1 MSTPRTH
8 PNPHP
13 SLIPLLYD
21 SALILQLNVQFLR
34 HRPQP
39 LRPPLSYSTALF
51 HRSPPLNTLF
61 NYCHRERESGNGEKL
76 ILTMESANN
85 VVAPFVMKTY
95 QMVNDPTTNGIITW
109 GRGNNSF
116 LVVDPLDFSHRILPE
131 YFKHNNFSSF
141 IRQLNTYGF
150 KKVDPDKWE
159 FANEWFLRGQ
169 THLLKNIS
177 RRKHSS
183 QHYVSLHKHEE
194 NEDEELFKEI
204 AKLKQE
210 QKTLEQELEGMSKRL
225 EATERRPQQM
235 MTFLYKVVQDPE
247 ILPRINLKKEKLKR
261 LSCCNNGEKKRRL
274 ITSSATSSH
283 SLSEMD
289 LSSFSVKT
297 KYEQEG
303 AAQEKISKIFSVDVN
318 LDVDKGY
325 QSSPSLEASSPEWLS
340 RTPVIGMPVIKQ
352 ESENCASI
360 SSSSTIGL
368 SGGNGGYVV
377 APPVDSIAW
386 CNDRGGMNTSYPEGI
401 LDGKDASPPLP
412 YPFSLF
418 GGGL

>member
-1 MSTPRTH
+1 
-8 PNPHP
+8 
-13 SLIPLLYD
+13 
-21 SALILQLNVQFLR
+21 
-34 HRPQP
+34 
-39 LRPPLSYSTALF
+39 
-51 HRSPPLNTLF
+51 
-61 NYCHRERESGNGEKL
+61 
-76 ILTMESANN
+76 MESANN
-85 VVAPFVMKTY
+85 FVAPFVMKTY

-116 LVVDPLDFSHRILPE
+116 LVADPLDFSQRILPE

-159 FANEWFLRGQ
+159 FAHEWFLRGQ

-177 RRKHSS
+177 RRKHANK
-183 QHYVSLHKHEE
+183 HYVSHYKHEE
-194 NEDEELFKEI
+194 NEDEELFMEI

-210 QKTLEQELEGMSKRL
+210 QKTVEQELESMSKRL

-235 MTFLYKVVQDPE
+235 MTFLCKAVQDPK
-247 ILPRINLKKEKLKR
+247 LLTRINLEKEKLKR
-261 LSCCNNGEKKRRL
+261 LSCYDSGEKKRRL

-289 LSSFSVKT
+289 LSSFSVQAE
-297 KYEQEG
+297 YVQES
-303 AAQEKISKIFSVDVN
+303 AAQEEISKIFSVDAN
-318 LDVDKGY
+318 SDVDKGY
-325 QSSPSLEASSPEWLS
+325 QSFPSLEASSPEWLS
-340 RTPVIGMPVIKQ
+340 QTPVIGMPVIKQ
-352 ESENCASI
+352 EPENCVSI
-360 SSSSTIGL
+360 SSSSMLGL
-368 SGGNGGYVV
+368 SGGNGGFVV

-386 CNDRGGMNTSYPEGI
+386 CNNRGGMNSSYPEGI
-401 LDGKDASPPLP
+401 LDGEDASPPLP